1 MSWRKTIR
9 TWAVTGGRKVQRVA
23 VQGYQRAAQAG
34 RVAAHRVLGVQKAA
48 RLPENMMR
56 QSAMSVAVRPP
67 ERESDAAW
75 RSGYMEMA
83 GRRLAPT
90 ADREAGQ

>member
-1 MSWRKTIR
+1 VSWRKQIR
-9 TWAVTGGRKVQRVA
+9 KWAVTGGRKVQRVA

-56 QSAMSVAVRPP
+56 QSARSVAVRPP
-67 ERESDAAW
+67 ARESDAAW
-75 RSGYMEMA
+75 RQGYMEIA
-83 GRRLAPT
+83 ARHLTPT